1 MKPMARPIALFCTI
15 MTSTQAVAP
24 AGAAEAAF
32 SGDVRIP
39 MRDGVRLAGALYLP
53 TNRAEKVGCL
63 LSFSPY
69 GATASGAPWWPERA
83 EAWGVATLDFRLDVT
98 SYVFKAGHRLRVEIA
113 GSNSPHYEKAPDP
126 ATTRLLRGPS
136 HLLLPTIPPPVRD

>member
-1 MKPMARPIALFCTI
+1 MKTMARPIALFCTI

-32 SGDVRIP
+32 FEPWEGRLVDDADDLLSWIAAQPWSSGRVAMVGGSYP
-39 MRDGVRLAGALYLP
+39 GHTQLAGLRSANPALV
-53 TNRAEKVGCL
+53 AC
-63 LSFSPY
+63 
-69 GATASGAPWWPERA
+69 AP
-83 EAWGVATLDFRLDVT
+83 
-98 SYVFKAGHRLRVEIA
+98 S
-113 GSNSPHYEKAPDP
+113 EKAPDP